1 MTPIATP
8 QATNSPVWRRPGSL
22 ALLAS
27 LALALLACGGGGV
40 EGQGTGSTPGFS
52 QGAISG
58 FGSVIVNGVR
68 FDDTNAKVK
77 DDDGQALGRDLLKL
91 GMVVSI
97 DSGPIDQASLTAV
110 ARAITVGSEQLGPV
124 TANDVAAG
132 RLVVL
137 GQTVVVTATTVFDE
151 RLAGGQAGIALGS
164 AVEVYALLDPVSG
177 QYVARRIEPESS
189 PGRYKIRGVVS
200 ANNVAARSF
209 RIGTETFTYA
219 AGAAPANLADGALLK
234 VQVATSRNGSGQW
247 VVNGF
252 SSGATPLPPNGA
264 EVEIESVISRFAS
277 LSDFTVAGIPV
288 NASAARLEPT
298 GAVLVAGSRV
308 ELEGVMQSGV
318 LVASKVELKDESDDD
333 DGGGDDGTGTEFE
346 IQGRITSINSS
357 LKTFVVRGV
366 TISYAGSVV
375 YEGGAE
381 ADLAVDEKVEVK
393 GVLSADGTVVVA
405 EEIKFDD

>member
-8 QATNSPVWRRPGSL
+8 QASNSPVWRRPGSL

-68 FDDTNAKVK
+68 FDDTNATVK
-77 DDDGQALGRDLLKL
+77 DDDGQALSRDLLKL

-110 ARAITVGSEQLGPV
+110 ARAITVGSELLGPV
-124 TANDVAAG
+124 TANDLAGG

-200 ANNVAARSF
+200 ANNVAARTF
-209 RIGTETFTYA
+209 RIGSETFTYA

-247 VVNGF
+247 VVSSF

-264 EVEIESVISRFAS
+264 EVEIESVISRFVS
-277 LSDFTVAGIPV
+277 LADFTVAGIPV

-308 ELEGVMQSGV
+308 ELEGVMQAGV

-333 DGGGDDGTGTEFE
+333 GGDDGGTGTEFE

>member
-1 MTPIATP
+1 MTPIASP

-68 FDDTNAKVK
+68 FDDTNATVK
-77 DDDGQALGRDLLKL
+77 DDDGQALSRDLLKL

-110 ARAITVGSEQLGPV
+110 ARAITVGSELLGPV
-124 TANDVAAG
+124 TANDVAGG

-200 ANNVAARSF
+200 ANNVAARTF

-247 VVNGF
+247 VVSSF

-264 EVEIESVISRFAS
+264 EVEIESVISRFVS
-277 LSDFTVAGIPV
+277 LADFTVAGIPV

-308 ELEGVMQSGV
+308 ELEGVMQAGV

-333 DGGGDDGTGTEFE
+333 GGDDGGTGTEFE
-346 IQGRITSINSS
+346 IQGRITAINSS

>member
-8 QATNSPVWRRPGSL
+8 HATNSPVWRRPGSL

-68 FDDTNAKVK
+68 FDDTNATVK
-77 DDDGQALGRDLLKL
+77 DDDGQALSRDLLKL

-110 ARAITVGSEQLGPV
+110 ARAITVGSELLGPV

-247 VVNGF
+247 VVSSF

-264 EVEIESVISRFAS
+264 EVEIESVISRFVS
-277 LSDFTVAGIPV
+277 LADFTVAGIPV

-308 ELEGVMQSGV
+308 ELEGVMQAGV

-346 IQGRITSINSS
+346 IQGRITSINGS

>member
-1 MTPIATP
+1 MTPIASP

-68 FDDTNAKVK
+68 FDDTNATVK
-77 DDDGQALGRDLLKL
+77 DDDGQALSRDLLKL

-110 ARAITVGSEQLGPV
+110 ARAITVGSELLGPV
-124 TANDVAAG
+124 TANDLAGG

-200 ANNVAARSF
+200 ANNVAARTF
-209 RIGTETFTYA
+209 RIGSETFTYA

-247 VVNGF
+247 VVSSF

-264 EVEIESVISRFAS
+264 EVEIESVISRFVS
-277 LSDFTVAGIPV
+277 LADFTVAGIPV

-308 ELEGVMQSGV
+308 ELEGVMQAGV

-333 DGGGDDGTGTEFE
+333 GGDDGGTGTEFE

>member
-68 FDDTNAKVK
+68 FDDTNATVK
-77 DDDGQALGRDLLKL
+77 DDDGQALSRDLLKL

-110 ARAITVGSEQLGPV
+110 ARAITVGSELLGPV
-124 TANDVAAG
+124 TANDVAGG

-200 ANNVAARSF
+200 ANNVAARTF

-247 VVNGF
+247 VVSSF

-264 EVEIESVISRFAS
+264 EVEIESVISRFVS
-277 LSDFTVAGIPV
+277 LADFTVAGIPV

-308 ELEGVMQSGV
+308 ELEGVMQAGV

-333 DGGGDDGTGTEFE
+333 GGDDGGTGTEFE

>member
-68 FDDTNAKVK
+68 FDDTNATVK
-77 DDDGQALGRDLLKL
+77 DDDGQALSRDLLKL

-110 ARAITVGSEQLGPV
+110 ARAITVGSELLGPV

-247 VVNGF
+247 VVSGF

-333 DGGGDDGTGTEFE
+333 GGDDGGTGTEFE
-346 IQGRITSINSS
+346 IQGRITAVNAT

-375 YEGGAE
+375 YEGGTE

>member
-1 MTPIATP
+1 MTPIASP

-68 FDDTNAKVK
+68 FDDTNATVK
-77 DDDGQALGRDLLKL
+77 DDDGQALSRDLLKL

-110 ARAITVGSEQLGPV
+110 ARAITVGSELLGPV
-124 TANDVAAG
+124 TANDVAGG

-200 ANNVAARSF
+200 ANNVAARTF
-209 RIGTETFTYA
+209 RIGSETFTYA

-247 VVNGF
+247 VVSSF

-264 EVEIESVISRFAS
+264 EVEIESVISRFVS
-277 LSDFTVAGIPV
+277 LADFTVAGIPV

-308 ELEGVMQSGV
+308 ELEGVMQAGV

-333 DGGGDDGTGTEFE
+333 GGDDGGTGTEFE

>member
-8 QATNSPVWRRPGSL
+8 QALNSPVWRRPGSL

-68 FDDTNAKVK
+68 FDDTNATVK
-77 DDDGQALGRDLLKL
+77 DDDGQALSRDLLKL

-110 ARAITVGSEQLGPV
+110 ARAITVGSELLGPV

-151 RLAGGQAGIALGS
+151 RLAGGQTGIALGS
-164 AVEVYALLDPVSG
+164 AVEVFALLDPVSG

-264 EVEIESVISRFAS
+264 EVEIESVISRFVS

-308 ELEGVMQSGV
+308 ELEGVMQAGV
-318 LVASKVELKDESDDD
+318 LVASKVELKDESDD
-333 DGGGDDGTGTEFE
+333 GGDDGGTGTEFE
-346 IQGRITSINSS
+346 IQGRITAVNAA

-375 YEGGAE
+375 YEGGTE
-381 ADLAVDEKVEVK
+381 ANLAVDKKVEVK
-393 GVLSADGTVVVA
+393 GVLSADGTLVVA